1 MEALSSAS
9 KTRNDILQVKHP
21 FHLRVKKLAR
31 LDGEIGPPLI
41 CGVLTL
47 VDRYISK
54 TFLTYFLSGLV
65 VFLTLFF
72 VIDFLS
78 QMVRFD
84 VTLGTL
90 ARYYSTYFFEIL
102 YQFLP
107 VAAMVGVV
115 FTLSTLNKSRELT
128 ALFSLGMSLTRVL
141 TPILVLIMLIVGFSF
156 FLGDR
161 VLPVTKQKK
170 DYIYK
175 VEMKKQ
181 PWLYSTV
188 KTNKIWYRS
197 DNIIFNIKLL
207 DGEEKTAFGLT
218 FYYFSPEWKLQQM
231 ITANEANIETGHWEL
246 SQGTVTLFTGESNT
260 PLVQNFVSKSI
271 PMKEELADIQT
282 TSSASDFLSFNQL
295 GRYID
300 KNKEAGLNMTAFEVD
315 YHNKLSF
322 PFTILVMA
330 LLGVPFVITHQR
342 SGGMAKNI
350 GLILVMT
357 FGFWVVYSSSMSLG
371 RHGQIPPLL
380 ATWGPNFSMVILT
393 YLAFRM
399 KRA

>member
-1 MEALSSAS
+1 M
-9 KTRNDILQVKHP
+9 
-21 FHLRVKKLAR
+21 
-31 LDGEIGPPLI
+31 
-41 CGVLTL
+41 LTL
-47 VDRYISK
+47 VDRYIAKS
-54 TFLTYFLSGLV
+54 FLTYFISGLV

-72 VIDFLS
+72 VIDFLT
-78 QMVRFD
+78 QMMRFD
-84 VTLGTL
+84 VSLSTLGQ
-90 ARYYSTYFFEIL
+90 YYAVYLFEIL

-141 TPILVLIMLIVGFSF
+141 APILVLISLLVGLSF
-156 FLGDR
+156 FIGDQ
-161 VLPVTKQKK
+161 VIPVTKQKR
-170 DYIYK
+170 DYIYL

-181 PWLYSTV
+181 PWLFSTV

-207 DGEEKTAFGLT
+207 EGENRKAHGVT

-231 ITANEANIETGHWEL
+231 ITAKEAKIQTGGWEL
-246 SQGTVTLFTGESNT
+246 LGGTLTLFVDELNT
-260 PLVQNFVSKSI
+260 PLIKTFESKKI
-271 PMKEELADIQT
+271 PMNEELSDIQT
-282 TSSASDFLSFNQL
+282 TSNASDFLSFKQL

-300 KNKEAGLNMTAFEVD
+300 KNKEAGLNMTSFEVD

-330 LLGVPFVITHQR
+330 LLGVPFVISHQR

-350 GLILVMT
+350 GLIMVMT

-371 RHGQIPPLL
+371 RHGQLPPLV
-380 ATWGPNFSMVILT
+380 ATWGPNFVMIALT
-393 YLAFRM
+393 YFSFRL